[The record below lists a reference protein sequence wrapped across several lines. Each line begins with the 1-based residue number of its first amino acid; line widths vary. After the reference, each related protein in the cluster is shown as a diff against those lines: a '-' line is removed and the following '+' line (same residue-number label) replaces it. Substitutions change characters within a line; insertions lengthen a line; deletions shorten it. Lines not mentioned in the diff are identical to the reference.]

1 VKIMLHLKKT
11 ILAGCAL
18 AALAVFSIDASAAGG
33 KPDGAAAPGQAGIGL
48 QTGGELRRGDEQLDS
63 GEFADSYT
71 FTGRRGER
79 VAITLSSSDF
89 DTYAILIPP
98 SGRQQDNDDNG
109 DGASTDSR
117 IETALAEDGEYRV
130 IVTSYR
136 PGETGSYRLDIS
148 PSAGTPRQSAV
159 GSNSRVFA
167 LFVGVSD
174 YGGRLEDLANTDSD
188 AENLAR
194 RMRRAGVLD
203 PASVVLTNAEATR
216 GGVEAAFRRIAAQA
230 GPDDTFL
237 FFFSG
242 HGDRVESDGEHRD
255 EADGQAE
262 TIELRDGALHDHEL
276 ARMFGT
282 VRARLAVVALD
293 SCFSG
298 GFAEIAARPGVMGL
312 FSSEE
317 DLTSQVA
324 ENYSAG
330 GYLAHFLQAGVGG
343 EADLDGDRMLTAGEL
358 AAFLR
363 RSFREE
369 GDIPAS
375 TNDGLSDFQ
384 NLVVA
389 RGGVNVDDVIFRL
402 GRS

>member
-1 VKIMLHLKKT
+1 MSLKKT
-11 ILAGCAL
+11 ILATCAL
-18 AALAVFSIDASAAGG
+18 ATVAIFGIEASAAQGG
-33 KPDGAAAPGQAGIGL
+33 KPEEGGKPEAAAEAVPAGGISL
-48 QTGGELRRGDEQLDS
+48 SETGTLARGDGQLDS
-63 GEFADSYT
+63 GEYVDRYRFR
-71 FTGRRGER
+71 GRRGQR
-79 VAITLSSSDF
+79 VAIDLASSEF
-89 DTYAILIPP
+89 DTYVILVPP
-98 SGRQQDNDDNG
+98 SGRQQDNDDRG

-117 IETALAEDGEYRV
+117 IETALAEDGEYQV
-130 IVTSYR
+130 LVTSYR
-136 PGETGSYRLDIS
+136 PGETGGYRLEVR
-148 PSAGTPRQSAV
+148 PSAGTARQTAV
-159 GSNSRVFA
+159 PGGTRVFA
-167 LFVGVSD
+167 ILVGVSD
-174 YGGRLEDLANTDSD
+174 YGDRLAQLDNTDDD
-188 AENLAR
+188 AVNLAAR
-194 RMRRAGVLD
+194 LRRAGVLD

-216 GGVEAAFRRIAAQA
+216 ASVEAAFARVAAQA

-242 HGDRVESDGEHRD
+242 HGDRVRSDRGG
-255 EADGQAE
+255 EADGHAE
-262 TIELRDGALHDHEL
+262 TIELRDGALRDHEL
-276 ARMFGT
+276 ARLFGT

-298 GFAEIAARPGVMGL
+298 GFADIAARPGVMGL

-324 ENYSAG
+324 SNYNAG

-343 EADLDGDRMLTAGEL
+343 GADLDGDRMLTAGEL

-375 TNDGLSDFQ
+375 TRDGLSDFQ

-389 RGGVNVDDVIFRL
+389 RGAVNVDDVIFRL
-402 GRS
+402 

>member
-1 VKIMLHLKKT
+1 MRHLKRSIMAT
-11 ILAGCAL
+11 CAL
-18 AALAVFSIDASAAGG
+18 ATVAIFGVQASAAGSKPDQDG
-33 KPDGAAAPGQAGIGL
+33 KPELAALEQPEVALQESGAL
-48 QTGGELRRGDEQLDS
+48 QRGDEQLES
-63 GEFADSYT
+63 GEFVDNYR
-71 FTGRRGER
+71 FHGRRGQR
-79 VAITLSSSDF
+79 VSIELSSSEF

-109 DGASTDSR
+109 AGDSTDSR

-130 IVTSYR
+130 LVTSYR
-136 PGETGSYRLDIS
+136 PGETGAYRLDIR
-148 PSAGTPRQSAV
+148 PSAGTARQSAV
-159 GSNSRVFA
+159 AGGSRVFA

-174 YGGRLEDLANTDSD
+174 YGDRLEALPNTDED
-188 AENLAR
+188 AETLAA

-216 GGVEAAFRRIAAQA
+216 GSVQAAFARIAAQA
-230 GPDDTFL
+230 GPNDTFL

-242 HGDRVESDGEHRD
+242 HGDRVESDGHA
-255 EADGQAE
+255 EADGHAE

-276 ARMFGT
+276 ARMFGS

-298 GFAEIAARPGVMGL
+298 GFAEVAARPSVMGL

-324 ENYSAG
+324 ANHGAG
-330 GYLAHFLQAGVGG
+330 GYLAHFLQAGIGG

-358 AAFLR
+358 SAFLR
-363 RSFREE
+363 RAFREE

-375 TNDGLSDFQ
+375 TRDGLADYQ

-389 RGGVNVDDVIFRL
+389 RGGVNVDDVLFRL
-402 GRS
+402 